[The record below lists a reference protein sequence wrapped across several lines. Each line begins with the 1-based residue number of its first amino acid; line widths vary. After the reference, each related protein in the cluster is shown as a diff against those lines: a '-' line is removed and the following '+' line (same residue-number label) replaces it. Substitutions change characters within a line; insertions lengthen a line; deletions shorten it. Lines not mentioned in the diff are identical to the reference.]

1 MRALLPIDPCLP
13 QVVERLARG
22 RCLVLVAPP
31 GAGKT
36 TRVAPVL
43 LEGGPLILLQPR
55 RVAARSIARRIAEE
69 QGWQVGREV
78 GWQVR
83 FEREFSEATRLLVA
97 TEGILTARLL
107 ADPLLSGFR
116 TVIVDEFHE
125 RSVHA
130 DLALAF
136 LKQALAARDD
146 LRVVVMSATLDAA
159 PVAAFLDGCPVL
171 EVPGRPHPVEVGYA
185 PGLAPAA
192 AVRDAASHPGGHILC
207 FLPGAAE
214 IREAEAALAGSDLE
228 VRPLHGALDAR
239 AQDLALAPSARR
251 KAILATNIAETSL
264 TVDGVDTVV
273 DSGWH
278 KVLRYDAERGIDRLE
293 AERIPADSAEQRAG
307 RAGRTGPGRALR
319 LWDARDR
326 LRSHR
331 EPEVMRIDL
340 AGPLLDVIAWGGDP
354 VAFEWFEAPPEDGVR
369 PALELLGLLGAVEGR
384 RLTSL
389 GQTLRR
395 LPLAPRLARVLAE
408 AGASPRAAAACALLS
423 DRRAGM
429 GMPGASPST
438 DSDVLALVDRL
449 GEAPGPTAPGGS
461 GGPVRQAARELLRVA
476 ERLLGDRPIASDDA
490 SLRKALF
497 AGYPDRVA
505 RRRGPGSP
513 RVVLASGHGAVLG
526 RESGVREGELLV
538 ALDVVAGRAGPGSEA
553 LVRVASRVER
563 EWLRPTARDVVHR
576 FDPDAGA
583 VRAVER
589 EWYLKLVLAERPVP
603 ARPEAA
609 APLLAAALRER
620 GLDEAGE
627 ALRRRLAFA
636 GLELELLARLEGA
649 AGGQTRLPEL
659 DIEALLTPQERRE
672 LGRLA
677 PAALK
682 VPSGR
687 RVPLEYG
694 TDGQVVA
701 AVKLQELFG
710 LAETPRIG
718 PRREPVTLSLLAPN
732 GRPVQTTRDLRG
744 FWDRTYPEVR
754 RELRGRYPRH
764 PLPENPWTASPPH
777 KTRR

>member
-1 MRALLPIDPCLP
+1 MPALLPIDAYVP
-13 QVVERLARG
+13 QVLERLAHG
-22 RCLVLVAPP
+22 RALVLVAPP

-36 TRVAPVL
+36 TRVAPAL

-55 RVAARSIARRIAEE
+55 RVAARSLARRIAEE
-69 QGWQVGREV
+69 GGWQVGREV

-171 EVPGRPHPVEVGYA
+171 EIPGRPHPVEVGYA

-214 IREAEAALAGSDLE
+214 IREAEAALAGAGLE
-228 VRPLHGALDAR
+228 VLPLHGALDAK

-326 LRSHR
+326 LRPHR

-354 VAFEWFEAPPEDGVR
+354 VAFEWFEAPPEDRVR
-369 PALELLGLLGAVEGR
+369 PALELLGLLGAVDGR
-384 RLTSL
+384 RLTPL

-423 DRRAGM
+423 DRRGGM

-438 DSDVLALVDRL
+438 D
-449 GEAPGPTAPGGS
+449 
-461 GGPVRQAARELLRVA
+461 
-476 ERLLGDRPIASDDA
+476 A
-490 SLRKALF
+490 SLLKALF

-505 RRRGPGSP
+505 RRREPGSP
-513 RVVLASGHGAVLG
+513 RLVLASGHGAILG

-563 EWLRPTARDVVHR
+563 EWLRPTAREVVHR
-576 FDPDAGA
+576 FDPDARA

-603 ARPEAA
+603 ARPEDAG
-609 APLLAAALRER
+609 PLLAAALRER
-620 GLDEAGE
+620 GLGEAGD
-627 ALRRRLAFA
+627 ALRRRIAFA
-636 GLELELLARLEGA
+636 GLEVDLPARLESA
-649 AGGQTRLPEL
+649 VAGQTRLPEL

-754 RELRGRYPRH
+754 GELRGRYPRH
-764 PLPENPWTASPPH
+764 PWPENPWTASPPH
-777 KTRR
+777 KTRRAR

>member
-1 MRALLPIDPCLP
+1 MPALLPIDAHLP
-13 QVVERLARG
+13 RVVEHLARG
-22 RCLVLVAPP
+22 RALVLVAPP

-36 TRVAPVL
+36 TRVAPAL
-43 LEGGPLILLQPR
+43 LDGGPLILLQPR
-55 RVAARSIARRIAEE
+55 RVAARSLARRIAEE

-97 TEGILTARLL
+97 TEGILAARLL
-107 ADPLLSGFR
+107 ADPLLSSFR

-159 PVAAFLDGCPVL
+159 PVAAFLGGCPVL
-171 EVPGRPHPVEVGYA
+171 EVRGRPHPVEVGYV

-214 IREAEAALAGSDLE
+214 IREAEAALAGTDLE
-228 VRPLHGALDAR
+228 VRPLHGALDAKG
-239 AQDLALAPSARR
+239 QDLALAPSERR
-251 KAILATNIAETSL
+251 KAILATNIAETSI

-354 VAFEWFEAPPEDGVR
+354 LAFEWFEAPPEDRVR

-384 RLTSL
+384 RLTPL

-423 DRRAGM
+423 DRRGGM
-429 GMPGASPST
+429 GTSGPSPST
-438 DSDVLALVDRL
+438 DSDVLALADRL
-449 GEAPGPTAPGGS
+449 RDAP
-461 GGPVRQAARELLRVA
+461 GPVRQEARELLRVA

-490 SLRKALF
+490 SLRRALF
-497 AGYPDRVA
+497 AGYPDRLGRGRPGGAGLRGPRAGGEPGRARVA
-505 RRRGPGSP
+505 AADRPRRGPSLRP
-513 RVVLASGHGAVLG
+513 GHGCG
-526 RESGVREGELLV
+526 PR
-538 ALDVVAGRAGPGSEA
+538 GRA
-553 LVRVASRVER
+553 
-563 EWLRPTARDVVHR
+563 
-576 FDPDAGA
+576 
-583 VRAVER
+583 
-589 EWYLKLVLAERPVP
+589 
-603 ARPEAA
+603 
-609 APLLAAALRER
+609 
-620 GLDEAGE
+620 
-627 ALRRRLAFA
+627 
-636 GLELELLARLEGA
+636 
-649 AGGQTRLPEL
+649 
-659 DIEALLTPQERRE
+659 
-672 LGRLA
+672 
-677 PAALK
+677 
-682 VPSGR
+682 
-687 RVPLEYG
+687 
-694 TDGQVVA
+694 
-701 AVKLQELFG
+701 
-710 LAETPRIG
+710 
-718 PRREPVTLSLLAPN
+718 
-732 GRPVQTTRDLRG
+732 
-744 FWDRTYPEVR
+744 
-754 RELRGRYPRH
+754 
-764 PLPENPWTASPPH
+764 
-777 KTRR
+777 

>member
-1 MRALLPIDPCLP
+1 MPALLPIDAYVP
-13 QVVERLARG
+13 QVLERLAHG
-22 RCLVLVAPP
+22 RALVLVAPP

-36 TRVAPVL
+36 TRVAPAL

-55 RVAARSIARRIAEE
+55 RVAARSLARRIAEE
-69 QGWQVGREV
+69 GGWQVGREV

-214 IREAEAALAGSDLE
+214 IREAEAALAGAGLE
-228 VRPLHGALDAR
+228 VLPLHGALDAK

-326 LRSHR
+326 LRPHR

-354 VAFEWFEAPPEDGVR
+354 VAFEWFEAPPEDRVR
-369 PALELLGLLGAVEGR
+369 PALELLGLLGAVDGR
-384 RLTSL
+384 RLTPL

-395 LPLAPRLARVLAE
+395 LPLPPRLARVLAE

-423 DRRAGM
+423 DRRGGM

-449 GEAPGPTAPGGS
+449 GDAP
-461 GGPVRQAARELLRVA
+461 GPVRQAARELLRVA
-476 ERLLGDRPIASDDA
+476 ERLLRDRPVSSDDA
-490 SLRKALF
+490 SLLKALF

-505 RRRGPGSP
+505 RRREPGSP
-513 RVVLASGHGAVLG
+513 RLVLASGHGAILG

-563 EWLRPTARDVVHR
+563 EWLRPTAREVVHR
-576 FDPDAGA
+576 FDPDARA

-603 ARPEAA
+603 ARPEDAG
-609 APLLAAALRER
+609 PLLAAALRER
-620 GLDEAGE
+620 GLGEAGD
-627 ALRRRLAFA
+627 ALRRRIAFA
-636 GLELELLARLEGA
+636 GLEVDLPARLESA
-649 AGGQTRLPEL
+649 VAGQTRLPEL

-764 PLPENPWTASPPH
+764 PWPENPWTASPPH
-777 KTRR
+777 KTRRAR

>member
-1 MRALLPIDPCLP
+1 MQSVVQTALPIDAH
-13 QVVERLARG
+13 VDAIVAHVRTHGSAII
-22 RCLVLVAPP
+22 VAPP
-31 GAGKT
+31 GSGKT
-36 TRVAPVL
+36 TRIAPAL
-43 LEGGPLILLQPR
+43 TAIGKTILLQPR
-55 RVAARSIARRIAEE
+55 RVAARALARRIADERGWKIGDE
-69 QGWQVGREV
+69 IGWQI
-78 GWQVR
+78 R
-83 FEREFSEATRLLVA
+83 FERRFSPRTQLLVA
-97 TEGILTARLL
+97 TEGILSARLQR
-107 ADPLLSGFR
+107 DPLLSEFR
-116 TVIVDEFHE
+116 VVVLDEFHE
-125 RSVHA
+125 RSIHA
-130 DLALAF
+130 DLALA
-136 LKQALAARDD
+136 LGKQAAAARDD
-146 LRVVVMSATLDAA
+146 LAIVVMSATLDAEPLA
-159 PVAAFLDGCPVL
+159 HFLSAKIFDIQARTFPI
-171 EVPGRPHPVEVGYA
+171 EIEYA
-185 PGLAPAA
+185 PNKPLRDLIPASG
-192 AVRDAASHPGGHILC
+192 DALV
-207 FLPGAAE
+207 FLPGVREITRATAE
-214 IREAEAALAGSDLE
+214 LRDLE
-228 VRPLHGALDAR
+228 TLPLHGSLDVEAQER
-239 AQDLALAPSARR
+239 AIAPSSRR
-251 KAILATNIAETSL
+251 KIILSTNIAETSL
-264 TVDGVDTVV
+264 TVEGVNTVI
-273 DSGWH
+273 DSGLH
-278 KVLRYDAERGIDRLE
+278 KVLRFDPETAIDHLVL
-293 AERIPADSAEQRAG
+293 ERISRDSAEQRAG

-326 LRSHR
+326 LRPHR

-354 VAFEWFEAPPEDGVR
+354 VAFEWFEAPPEDRVR
-369 PALELLGLLGAVEGR
+369 PALELLGLLGAVDGR
-384 RLTSL
+384 RLTPL

-423 DRRAGM
+423 DRRGGM

-449 GEAPGPTAPGGS
+449 GDAP
-461 GGPVRQAARELLRVA
+461 GPVRQAARELLRVA
-476 ERLLGDRPIASDDA
+476 ERLLRDRPVSSDDA
-490 SLRKALF
+490 SLLKALF

-505 RRRGPGSP
+505 RRREPGSP
-513 RVVLASGHGAVLG
+513 RLVLASGHGAILG

-563 EWLRPTARDVVHR
+563 EWLRPTAREVVHR
-576 FDPDAGA
+576 FDPDARA

-603 ARPEAA
+603 ARPEDAG
-609 APLLAAALRER
+609 PLLAAALRER
-620 GLDEAGE
+620 GLGEAGD
-627 ALRRRLAFA
+627 ALRRRIAFA
-636 GLELELLARLEGA
+636 GLEVDLPARLESA
-649 AGGQTRLPEL
+649 VAGQTRLPEL

-744 FWDRTYPEVR
+744 FWD
-754 RELRGRYPRH
+754 
-764 PLPENPWTASPPH
+764 
-777 KTRR
+777 

>member
-1 MRALLPIDPCLP
+1 MPAPLPIDPYLP
-13 QVVERLARG
+13 EIVERLDRG
-22 RCLVLVAPP
+22 RALVVVAPP

-36 TRVAPVL
+36 TRVAPALVAR
-43 LEGGPLILLQPR
+43 GALILLQPR
-55 RVAARSIARRIAEE
+55 RVAARSLARRIAEE

-83 FEREFSEATRLLVA
+83 FEREYSEATRLLVA

-136 LKQALAARDD
+136 LKQAMAARDD

-159 PVAAFLDGCPVL
+159 PVAAFLGGCPVL
-171 EVPGRPHPVEVGYA
+171 EVPGRPYPVEVGYS
-185 PGLAPAA
+185 PGSSPAA
-192 AVRDAASHPGGHILC
+192 ALREAAAQAGGHLLC

-214 IREAEAALAGSDLE
+214 IRETEAALAGAGLE
-228 VRPLHGALDAR
+228 VRPLHGSLDAR

-307 RAGRTGPGRALR
+307 RAGRTGPGRAVR
-319 LWDARDR
+319 LWDPRDR
-326 LRSHR
+326 LRPHR
-331 EPEVMRIDL
+331 EPEVRRIDL
-340 AGPLLDVIAWGGDP
+340 AGPLLDIIAWGGDP
-354 VAFEWFEAPPEDGVR
+354 LAFEWFDTPPEDRVH
-369 PALELLGLLGAVEGR
+369 PALELLGLLGAVDGR
-384 RLTSL
+384 RLTPL

-423 DRRAGM
+423 ERRGGM
-429 GMPGASPST
+429 GPSGTAPST

-449 GEAPGPTAPGGS
+449 GDAP
-461 GGPVRQAARELLRVA
+461 GPVRQAARELLRIA
-476 ERLLGDRPIASDDA
+476 ERLLGERPVMNDDA
-490 SLRKALF
+490 SLRRALF
-497 AGYPDRVA
+497 VGYPDRVA
-505 RRRGPGSP
+505 RRREPASP
-513 RVVLASGHGAVLG
+513 RLVLASGHGAVLG
-526 RESGVREGELLV
+526 RESGVREAELLV

-563 EWLRPTARDVVHR
+563 EWLRPTHREVVHR
-576 FDPDAGA
+576 FDAGSGA

-589 EWYLKLVLAERPVP
+589 DWYLKLLLAERAVP
-603 ARPEAA
+603 ARPGEAG
-609 APLLAAALRER
+609 PLLAAALRER
-620 GLDEAGE
+620 GLDQSGE

-636 GLELELLARLEGA
+636 GIGVDLLARLEAA
-649 AGGQTRLPEL
+649 AGGHTRLPEL
-659 DIEALLTPQERRE
+659 DAGELLTFEERQAVERQ
-672 LGRLA
+672 A
-677 PAALK
+677 PSSLSL
-682 VPSGR
+682 PSGR
-687 RVPLEYG
+687 RVPLEYSE
-694 TDGQVVA
+694 DGGVSA

-710 LAETPRIG
+710 LGETPRVG
-718 PRREPVTLSLLAPN
+718 PRKEPVTLSLLAPN
-732 GRPVQTTRDLRG
+732 GRPVQTTRDLKS
-744 FWDRTYPEVR
+744 FWDRTYPQVR
-754 RELRGRYPRH
+754 KELRGRYPRH
-764 PLPENPWTASPPH
+764 PWPEDPWTAPPTH
-777 KTRR
+777 RTKKRAR